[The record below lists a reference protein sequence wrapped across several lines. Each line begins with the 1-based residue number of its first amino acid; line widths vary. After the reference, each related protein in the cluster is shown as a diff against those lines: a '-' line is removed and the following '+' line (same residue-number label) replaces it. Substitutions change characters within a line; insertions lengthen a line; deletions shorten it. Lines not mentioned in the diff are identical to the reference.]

1 MAEEKVAENRF
12 SSRHDNL
19 KQRTKEFAVRVLN
32 LVDSL
37 PNKLSARTIGAQLA
51 RCATSVAANYRS
63 ACRARSN
70 ADFISKLTVVEEE
83 TDESA
88 FWIEMLVAKDL
99 VRPELVNELLDE
111 ANQLTAIWVS
121 SINTARG
128 RKRELRTPHSA
139 LRT

>member
-1 MAEEKVAENRF
+1 MADSQH

-19 KQRTKEFAVRVLN
+19 KLRSKEFAVRVVN

-37 PNKLSARTIGAQLA
+37 PNTLSARTIGSQLA

-70 ADFISKLTVVEEE
+70 ADFISKLTIVEEE

-88 FWIEMLVAKDL
+88 FWIELLIAKELVPEDL
-99 VRPELVNELLDE
+99 VGDLLDE
-111 ANQLTAIWVS
+111 ANQLTAIWVT

>member
-1 MAEEKVAENRF
+1 MSHE
-12 SSRHDNL
+12 SRHDNL
-19 KQRTKEFAVRVLN
+19 KERTKHFAVRVLN

-37 PNKLSARTIGAQLA
+37 PQTVSARTIGGQLS
-51 RCATSVAANYRS
+51 RSCTSVAANYRS

-99 VRPELVNELLDE
+99 VKGEKVADLLDE
-111 ANQLTAIWVS
+111 ADQLTAIWVS

-128 RKRELRTPHSA
+128 RKRQPRTPHSA

>member
-1 MAEEKVAENRF
+1 MADTKHD
-12 SSRHDNL
+12 SRHENL
-19 KQRTKEFAVRVLN
+19 KLRTKEFAVRVLN
-32 LVDSL
+32 LVDNL
-37 PNKLSARTIGAQLA
+37 PNTLSARTIGGQLS
-51 RCATSVAANYRS
+51 RSGTSVAANYRS

-88 FWIEMLVAKDL
+88 FWIELLIAKNLVKS
-99 VRPELVNELLDE
+99 ELVTDLLDE
-111 ANQLTAIWVS
+111 ADQLTAIWVS

-128 RKRELRTPHSA
+128 KKRELRTPQSA